1 MPSLPGVTRGAGL
14 KAPGAGKD
22 GLTPEQKLLLLDTW
36 KRSGLPAGDFSG
48 MVGVSRNTLNMWK
61 RRFDAHGPE
70 GLLDLPRKQLK
81 RTGISEVTRRTI
93 LMIKE
98 NNPEYGCQRISDMLV
113 RGPGLAASPN
123 TVAKVLRDGGY
134 ELVEEATKP
143 HEPKVNRFE
152 RAAVNELWQTDLFTF
167 ILKRQNRRVYLVVF
181 MDDHSRFI
189 VGYGLNATSGKAQ
202 VIEVLKAAIASYQ
215 VPREVLTDNGPQ
227 YITWRGKSEFTKTCE
242 SLGIKQIVS
251 TPKHPETLGKVERF
265 WGTLWRECVE
275 RAIFIDLGDARKRIG
290 LFIDHYNF
298 QRPHQG
304 LDGAVPADVFFR
316 AAEAV
321 KATLKERVA
330 ANSLELAKN
339 GLPTVPFYLTG
350 TVGGKA
356 VSIHAE
362 GERVIVTGD
371 GVERREVHLEAPA
384 SAPVCPAGIVNGSRE
399 DDHEA
404 ERAPGTSPLDE
415 GLKKLVETLPN
426 QYNNQTKEQSHGN

>member
-1 MPSLPGVTRGAGL
+1 
-14 KAPGAGKD
+14 
-22 GLTPEQKLLLLDTW
+22 
-36 KRSGLPAGDFSG
+36 
-48 MVGVSRNTLNMWK
+48 
-61 RRFDAHGPE
+61 
-70 GLLDLPRKQLK
+70 
-81 RTGISEVTRRTI
+81 
-93 LMIKE
+93 
-98 NNPEYGCQRISDMLV
+98 
-113 RGPGLAASPN
+113 
-123 TVAKVLRDGGY
+123 VAKVLRDAGY

-181 MDDHSRFI
+181 MDDRSRFI
-189 VGYGLNATSGKAQ
+189 VGYGLNAASGKAQ

-227 YITWRGKSEFTKTCE
+227 YTTWRGKSEFTKTCE
-242 SLGIKQIVS
+242 GLGIKQIVA

-265 WGTLWRECVE
+265 WGSLWRECVE

-304 LDGAVPADVFFR
+304 LEGAVPADVFFR

-321 KATLKERVA
+321 KATLQARVA
-330 ANSLELAKN
+330 QNSLELAKN

-350 TVGGKA
+350 TVGGKT

-362 GERVIVTGD
+362 GERVIVTGA
-371 GVERREVHLEAPA
+371 GVERREVRLEAPA
-384 SAPVCPAGIVNGSRE
+384 TAPVCPAGIVNGSQA

-415 GLKKLVETLPN
+415 GLKKLAETLPN
-426 QYNNQTKEQSHGN
+426 HYNNQTKEHSNGNEADHLSDNQPGNDSQAEAGLPAASQAAPERAGAEDGGRGA